1 MRHFILLVVLGLVVA
16 SCGSATAEIEVAD
29 APAVNVLAATDVDEL
44 LAAPPSGLVVLDV
57 RTPEE
62 VAAGHLPGQRN
73 IDFYDA
79 DFATQ
84 LDGLDK
90 DVPYLVYCRSGN
102 RSGTAVQQMRE
113 LGFTTIYELEGGVLA
128 WEQAGLTLER

>member
-1 MRHFILLVVLGLVVA
+1 MRRYIFLMVIGLVVT
-16 SCGSATAEIEVAD
+16 SCGSTTADPEVAN
-29 APAVNVLAATDVDEL
+29 APVVDLLAANEVDEL

-79 DFATQ
+79 DFVSQ
-84 LDGLDK
+84 LDELDK

-102 RSGTAVQQMRE
+102 RSEVAVQQMRD
-113 LGFTTIYELEGGVLA
+113 LGFTTIYELEGGVLG
-128 WEQAGLTLER
+128 WQQAGFELEQ

>member
-1 MRHFILLVVLGLVVA
+1 MRQYIVFVVLGLVVA
-16 SCGSATAEIEVAD
+16 SCGSATAELDVAN
-29 APAVNVLAATDVDEL
+29 APAVNVLAATEVDEL
-44 LAAPPSGLVVLDV
+44 LAAPPTGLVVLDV

-62 VAAGHLPGQRN
+62 VAAGHLPDQRN

-79 DFATQ
+79 DFAAQ
-84 LDGLDK
+84 LDGLNK

-113 LGFTTIYELEGGVLA
+113 LGFSTIYELEGGVLA